1 MCRRRMVTWS
11 VVVSLGCLAVGG
23 CGNNGWSSFFGAGGS
38 RLSGVAVVDLDEVA
52 RQLGRDASMLKQMN
66 EGQTSL
72 NQQLRTLQ
80 ASFQEK
86 YQQTARDLTSQP
98 APNGANPD
106 AKKQQLAGLERE
118 MGLQLNR
125 AKQTAQ
131 NNLNAYRQQLIQQF
145 REEVAPVA
153 KTIAAERGL
162 GVVVTKNDTVL
173 LTFDDAHD
181 ITAEVVAKLRNKPT
195 LGAPSAAP
203 ATADHSTPS
212 SAPRR

>member
-1 MCRRRMVTWS
+1 MMCRRLFTWS
-11 VVVSLGCLAVGG
+11 VVVGLGCLTIGG
-23 CGNNGWSSFFGAGGS
+23 CGNNGLSSFFGAASS

-66 EGQTSL
+66 DGQASL

-80 ASFQEK
+80 TSLQEK
-86 YQQTARDLTSQP
+86 YQQTARDLASQP
-98 APNGANPD
+98 APNGANPE
-106 AKKQQLAGLERE
+106 AKKQQLVGLERE

-131 NNLNAYRQQLIQQF
+131 NNLNTYRQQLIQQF
-145 REEVAPVA
+145 REEVTPVA
-153 KTIAAERGL
+153 KAVAAQRGL

-181 ITAEVVAKLRNKPT
+181 ITAEVIVKLRSKS
-195 LGAPSAAP
+195 LGAGAP
-203 ATADHSTPS
+203 ATADHSATS
-212 SAPRR
+212 SSPRR